1 MCIRS
6 YARLYVPT
14 RNSFIKIIFYIA
26 SATKYHTKSNI
37 RKINTK
43 LAQKTYLCT
52 KIKINPKTSQM
63 ARNSKFSS
71 PEENPEDKKIK
82 LNKQNFQKTV
92 KLFRFALPYKNYFII
107 GMMFLVLSTLTT
119 LSFPK
124 LAGTL
129 TDVADGKSNA
139 VLVTIS
145 TFCKNLGVTN
155 PINQVALIFFGIL
168 VLQAMASFFR
178 VYLFAIV
185 TEKTMADIR
194 SKLYAKIITLPLSFF
209 EKNRVGELVSRMNTD
224 VAQLESM
231 LSFNLAE
238 LFRQMAVLLI
248 GITLI
253 LISYPKLAL
262 VMLATFPLMI
272 IAAIFFGKFIRKL
285 SKKTQ
290 DLLAQANTIVEET
303 FQAINVVKAFTM
315 ELFEVKRYRKNLDEV
330 VVVALKASVFRG
342 AFVSFLIFALFGGIV
357 FVLWYGATLIASG
370 EMKTGELVEFILYMI
385 FIGASVAGM
394 GDLYAQLQ
402 RTVGAS
408 ERILEILEEES
419 EFVLEENI
427 AINSTEKTT
436 QKAINSIVAGNIVFK
451 NVQFSYPTRTDV
463 QVLKSIN
470 FEILAGQKIALVGHS
485 GAGKSTIAQL
495 LMKFY
500 KLESTN
506 GQISI
511 DNQNINDINT
521 PYLRQ
526 NIGIVPQEV
535 ILFGGTIKENISYG
549 KLTATDAEIIEAARQ
564 ANALDFIEGFPEKF
578 ETIVGERGI
587 KLSGGQR
594 QRIAIARAILKNP
607 RILVLDEATSSLDA
621 ESEKLVADA
630 LDNLMQN
637 RTTIIIAHRLATIRK
652 VDKIYVLSNGNI
664 MEQGTHDELFAQ
676 NEGIYNN
683 LVRLQLEMN

>member
-1 MCIRS
+1 
-6 YARLYVPT
+6 
-14 RNSFIKIIFYIA
+14 
-26 SATKYHTKSNI
+26 
-37 RKINTK
+37 
-43 LAQKTYLCT
+43 
-52 KIKINPKTSQM
+52 M
-63 ARNSKFSS
+63 ARNSKFNNV
-71 PEENPEDKKIK
+71 EENPEDKKIK
-82 LNKQNFQKTV
+82 LNKQNFQKTL

-107 GMMFLVLSTLTT
+107 GMLFLVLSTLTT

-139 VLVTIS
+139 VLVAIS
-145 TFCKNLGVTN
+145 DFCKNLNVTN

-194 SKLYAKIITLPLSFF
+194 SKLYSKIITLPLSFF

-272 IAAIFFGKFIRKL
+272 VAAIFFGKFIRKL

-419 EFVLEENI
+419 EFVLEEKLVRSSNE
-427 AINSTEKTT
+427 NSTERIT
-436 QKAINSIVAGNIVFK
+436 QKPAIVAGNIIFK

-500 KLESTN
+500 KLEDAN

-549 KLTATDAEIIEAARQ
+549 KLSATDAEIIEAAKQ

-578 ETIVGERGI
+578 DTVVGERGI

-683 LVRLQLEMN
+683 LVRLQLEVN

>member
-1 MCIRS
+1 
-6 YARLYVPT
+6 
-14 RNSFIKIIFYIA
+14 
-26 SATKYHTKSNI
+26 
-37 RKINTK
+37 
-43 LAQKTYLCT
+43 
-52 KIKINPKTSQM
+52 M
-63 ARNSKFSS
+63 ARNSKFNST
-71 PEENPEDKKIK
+71 EENPEDKKIK
-82 LNKQNFQKTV
+82 LNKKNFQKTV
-92 KLFRFALPYKNYFII
+92 QLFRFALPYKNYFIV
-107 GMMFLVLSTLTT
+107 GMLFLVLSTLTT

-139 VLVTIS
+139 VLVAIS
-145 TFCKNLGVTN
+145 EFCKNLGVTN

-168 VLQAMASFFR
+168 VLQALASFFR

-194 SKLYAKIITLPLSFF
+194 SKLYSKIITLPLSFF

-272 IAAIFFGKFIRKL
+272 VAAIFFGKFIRKL

-419 EFVLEENI
+419 EFVLEEKLLVSST
-427 AINSTEKTT
+427 NSTGNFAEKP
-436 QKAINSIVAGNIVFK
+436 AIVAGNIVFK

-500 KLESTN
+500 KLEATN

-535 ILFGGTIKENISYG
+535 ILFGGTIRENISYG
-549 KLTATDAEIIEAARQ
+549 KLSATDAEIKEAAKQ

-578 ETIVGERGI
+578 DTVVGERGI

>member
-1 MCIRS
+1 
-6 YARLYVPT
+6 
-14 RNSFIKIIFYIA
+14 
-26 SATKYHTKSNI
+26 
-37 RKINTK
+37 
-43 LAQKTYLCT
+43 
-52 KIKINPKTSQM
+52 
-63 ARNSKFSS
+63 
-71 PEENPEDKKIK
+71 
-82 LNKQNFQKTV
+82 
-92 KLFRFALPYKNYFII
+92 
-107 GMMFLVLSTLTT
+107 
-119 LSFPK
+119 
-124 LAGTL
+124 
-129 TDVADGKSNA
+129 
-139 VLVTIS
+139 
-145 TFCKNLGVTN
+145 
-155 PINQVALIFFGIL
+155 
-168 VLQAMASFFR
+168 
-178 VYLFAIV
+178 
-185 TEKTMADIR
+185 
-194 SKLYAKIITLPLSFF
+194 
-209 EKNRVGELVSRMNTD
+209 
-224 VAQLESM
+224 
-231 LSFNLAE
+231 
-238 LFRQMAVLLI
+238 
-248 GITLI
+248 
-253 LISYPKLAL
+253 
-262 VMLATFPLMI
+262 
-272 IAAIFFGKFIRKL
+272 
-285 SKKTQ
+285 
-290 DLLAQANTIVEET
+290 
-303 FQAINVVKAFTM
+303 
-315 ELFEVKRYRKNLDEV
+315 
-330 VVVALKASVFRG
+330 
-342 AFVSFLIFALFGGIV
+342 
-357 FVLWYGATLIASG
+357 
-370 EMKTGELVEFILYMI
+370 MI

-419 EFVLEENI
+419 EFVLEEKLLV
-427 AINSTEKTT
+427 NSTEKIT
-436 QKAINSIVAGNIVFK
+436 QQPAIVAGNIVFK

-500 KLESTN
+500 KLENTN

-549 KLTATDAEIIEAARQ
+549 KLSATDAEIIEAAKQ

-578 ETIVGERGI
+578 DTVVGERGI

>member
-1 MCIRS
+1 
-6 YARLYVPT
+6 
-14 RNSFIKIIFYIA
+14 
-26 SATKYHTKSNI
+26 
-37 RKINTK
+37 
-43 LAQKTYLCT
+43 
-52 KIKINPKTSQM
+52 M
-63 ARNSKFSS
+63 ARNSKFNSA
-71 PEENPEDKKIK
+71 EENPEDKKIK
-82 LNKQNFQKTV
+82 LNKKNFQKTLQ
-92 KLFRFALPYKNYFII
+92 LFRFALPYKNYFIV
-107 GMMFLVLSTLTT
+107 GMLFLVLSTLTT

-139 VLVTIS
+139 VLVAIS
-145 TFCKNLGVTN
+145 SFCKNLGVTN
-155 PINQVALIFFGIL
+155 PINQVALVFFAIL

-194 SKLYAKIITLPLSFF
+194 SKLYSKIITLPLSFF

-272 IAAIFFGKFIRKL
+272 VAAIFFGKFIRKL

-419 EFVLEENI
+419 EFVLEEKLLVSSTG
-427 AINSTEKTT
+427 NSTENII
-436 QKAINSIVAGNIVFK
+436 QKPAIVAGNIVFK

-500 KLESTN
+500 KLETTN

-535 ILFGGTIKENISYG
+535 ILFGGTIRENISYG
-549 KLTATDAEIIEAARQ
+549 KLSATDAEIIEAAKQ

-578 ETIVGERGI
+578 DTVVGERGI

-652 VDKIYVLSNGNI
+652 VDKIYVLGNGNI

>member
-1 MCIRS
+1 MQ
-6 YARLYVPT
+6 
-14 RNSFIKIIFYIA
+14 N
-26 SATKYHTKSNI
+26 
-37 RKINTK
+37 NTK
-43 LAQKTYLCT
+43 KRIFA
-52 KIKINPKTSQM
+52 PKLKPPLQM
-63 ARNSKFSS
+63 ARNSKFNNA
-71 PEENPEDKKIK
+71 EENPEDKKIK

-92 KLFRFALPYKNYFII
+92 QLFRFALPYKKYFIV

-129 TDVADGKSNA
+129 TDVADGKTNA
-139 VLVTIS
+139 VLIAIS
-145 TFCKNLGVTN
+145 SFCKNLGVTN
-155 PINQVALIFFGIL
+155 PINQVALVFFGIL

-194 SKLYAKIITLPLSFF
+194 SKLYSKIITLPLSFF

-272 IAAIFFGKFIRKL
+272 VAAIFFGKFIRKL

-408 ERILEILEEES
+408 ERILEILDEES
-419 EFVLEENI
+419 EFVLEEKLLV
-427 AINSTEKTT
+427 NSTEKP
-436 QKAINSIVAGNIVFK
+436 AIVAGNIVFK

-463 QVLKSIN
+463 RVLKSIN

-506 GQISI
+506 GQINI

-535 ILFGGTIKENISYG
+535 ILFGGTIRENISYG
-549 KLTATDAEIIEAARQ
+549 KLTATDAEIIEAAKQ
-564 ANALDFIEGFPEKF
+564 ANALNFIEGFPEKF
-578 ETIVGERGI
+578 DTVVGERGI